1 MEDMPAYGQTRQKRA
16 DVTYAQIERAA
27 TDILKTGVR
36 PTVEGVRSA
45 LGGGSPRT
53 ILDGLNRYW
62 RDLGHQVAGTPDTL
76 RRLPAA
82 VADLAEGVWQRAL
95 ALATEAA
102 QATSTEAEGQL
113 SRLKSQLELR
123 QHTLSHREIEL
134 DELLRSRERTVK
146 ELEEHLR
153 VALSMLTKRDST
165 ITSLETRL
173 TAAQVETE
181 GYRKRLAKVIQ
192 GAVTRQ
198 RAAAPNNRLKLKKAI
213 RTLRPSRSVKGSRVR
228 PGSANKDRQAFR
240 PRRNR

>member
-1 MEDMPAYGQTRQKRA
+1 MKEAPYYGQTRQKRE

-62 RDLGHQVAGTPDTL
+62 RDLGNQVAGTPDTL
-76 RRLPAA
+76 RRLPSA
-82 VADLAEGVWQRAL
+82 VADLAEGLWQRAL
-95 ALATEAA
+95 SLATDAA
-102 QATSTEAEGQL
+102 QASSTEADGQL

-123 QHTLSHREIEL
+123 QHTLSQREVEL

-153 VALSMLTKRDST
+153 ASMSMLTKRDVT
-165 ITSLETRL
+165 IAALEARL
-173 TAAQVETE
+173 VAAQQEAE
-181 GYRKRLAKVIQ
+181 NYRRRLARV
-192 GAVTRQ
+192 VQ
-198 RAAAPNNRLKLKKAI
+198 RAPTRHRRVTEKADATP
-213 RTLRPSRSVKGSRVR
+213 RSRVR
-228 PGSANKDRQAFR
+228 VPPKGSPKKPTRKQPGKRK
-240 PRRNR
+240 